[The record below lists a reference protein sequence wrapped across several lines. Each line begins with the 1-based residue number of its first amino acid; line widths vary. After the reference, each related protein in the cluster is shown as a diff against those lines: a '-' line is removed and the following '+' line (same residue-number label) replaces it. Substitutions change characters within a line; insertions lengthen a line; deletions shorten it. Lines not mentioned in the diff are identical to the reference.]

1 MWILSNITLYAKV
14 ANPVV
19 GTILYTNTACTT
31 AYSAS
36 VSRWRKWTGGN
47 NEIWYINSR
56 NTVLLTIMNFN
67 N

>member
-19 GTILYTNTACTT
+19 GTILYTNTACT

-36 VSRWRKWTGGN
+36 VSRWRKWTGGGN
-47 NEIWYINSR
+47 KVMRYGTSIAEILSC
-56 NTVLLTIMNFN
+56 
-67 N
+67 

>member
-19 GTILYTNTACTT
+19 GTIYTNTACTT

-47 NEIWYINSR
+47 KVMRYGTSIAEILSC
-56 NTVLLTIMNFN
+56 
-67 N
+67 